1 LGNCI
6 GKGQFGSVYR
16 ALDLA
21 TGEIVAVKR
30 LCLEDGDIDQE
41 IMVIISGLFFFI
53 DINSL

>member
-30 LCLEDGDIDQE
+30 LFLEDGELDQE
-41 IMVIISGLFFFI
+41 EVMVMKKGVIIL
-53 DINSL
+53 